1 MKLIDRRCEAS
12 SALPGSVECLLGDL
26 PASDDEGL
34 IDQDPFAELGI
45 EDLVGEHHQHL
56 VADLGDVGIAG
67 VAGTGGIQL
76 AFFAWTGHVGVCQ
89 RCRLGRLL
97 VDWDVGSCS

>member
-1 MKLIDRRCEAS
+1 MKMIDRRCEAS
-12 SALPGSVECLLGDL
+12 SALPGPVECLLGDL

-45 EDLVGEHHQHL
+45 EDLVAEHHQHL

-67 VAGTGGIQL
+67 VAGYRRHPACLLRLDGP
-76 AFFAWTGHVGVCQ
+76 
-89 RCRLGRLL
+89 CRGLPKMSLGRVL